1 MQSCF
6 IILLEI
12 QMELFSEFGHLTK
25 NGNDELLISISDQ
38 KLAKIIWYK

>member
-38 KLAKIIWYK
+38 KLAILL